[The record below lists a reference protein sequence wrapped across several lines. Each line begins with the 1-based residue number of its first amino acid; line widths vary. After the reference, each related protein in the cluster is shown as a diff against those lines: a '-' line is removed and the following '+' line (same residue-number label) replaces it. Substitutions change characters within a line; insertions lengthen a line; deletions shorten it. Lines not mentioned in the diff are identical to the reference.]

1 MKLHEAL
8 QRIVRQFS
16 AIVLQD
22 DRLMVLLSAFH
33 AFDSCPGMRQVMETI
48 SSFGY
53 GRELYSRRLDGGG
66 NALSLYA
73 DEVKKALAGE
83 RNFPKDLADY
93 AVDSVLFALG
103 RADSVAEPSFSAS
116 ASEETG
122 STAAGVPYQ
131 GSSPADVSG
140 QPDFTS
146 AQYQNSA
153 GSGREPA
160 SPVQSPREGSS
171 YSAGTSAGQAPLGG
185 NQAAAPSSAGGAK
198 GRTAGEGSAD
208 RQGAQAASGRKQR
221 IWHRPK
227 QGRIKRAA
235 SQAESLAALANCRV
249 AEKYYYGIGTER
261 DFAEAFRRYSKAAE
275 MGNAAAKCMVGYL

>member
-153 GSGREPA
+153 GSGREP
-160 SPVQSPREGSS
+160 EI
-171 YSAGTSAGQAPLGG
+171 
-185 NQAAAPSSAGGAK
+185 
-198 GRTAGEGSAD
+198 GRA
-208 RQGAQAASGRKQR
+208 
-221 IWHRPK
+221 H
-227 QGRIKRAA
+227 
-235 SQAESLAALANCRV
+235 V
-249 AEKYYYGIGTER
+249 
-261 DFAEAFRRYSKAAE
+261 
-275 MGNAAAKCMVGYL
+275 